1 MPDHREEREYNH
13 MSFINYS
20 SREINCKIVF
30 YGPGLCGKT
39 TNLQWIYKKTNPDS
53 KGKMISLA
61 TETERTLFFDF
72 LPLALG
78 EIRGFKTR
86 FHLYTVPGQVFYDAS
101 RKLILKGVDGVV
113 FVADSQI
120 ERMEANIESVEN
132 LRINLAE
139 QGYNMDTIP
148 LIIQYNK
155 RDLPNI
161 VPVADMRRA
170 LNPRHLPDFEA
181 VASEGTGVFDTLKAI
196 AKLVIMQLKK
206 G

>member
-1 MPDHREEREYNH
+1 

-20 SREINCKIVF
+20 SREINCKIVY

-39 TNLQWIYKKTNPDS
+39 TNLQYIYKKTNPDS

-132 LRINLAE
+132 LRTNLAE
-139 QGYNMDTIP
+139 QGYNLDAMP
-148 LIIQYNK
+148 YIIQYNK
-155 RDLPNI
+155 RDLPNV
-161 VPVADMRRA
+161 VPLEELRRA
-170 LNPRHLPDFEA
+170 LNTRNVPDFEG
-181 VASEGTGVFDTLKAI
+181 VATDGTGVFDTLKAI
-196 AKLVIMQLKK
+196 AKLVIMELKK
-206 G
+206 GQEGG

>member
-1 MPDHREEREYNH
+1 

-20 SREINCKIVF
+20 SREINCKIVY

-39 TNLQWIYKKTNPDS
+39 TNLQYIYKKTNPDS
-53 KGKMISLA
+53 KGKLISLA

-132 LRINLAE
+132 LRTNLAE
-139 QGYNMDTIP
+139 QGYNLDVVP
-148 LIIQYNK
+148 YVIQYNK
-155 RDLPNI
+155 RDLPNV
-161 VPVADMRRA
+161 VPMDEMRKA
-170 LNPRHLPDFEA
+170 LNPRGVPDFEG
-181 VASEGTGVFDTLKAI
+181 VATDGTGVFDTLKAI
-196 AKLVIMQLKK
+196 AKIVIMELKK
-206 G
+206 GQEGG

>member
-1 MPDHREEREYNH
+1 

-20 SREINCKIVF
+20 SREINCKIVY

-39 TNLQWIYKKTNPDS
+39 TNLHYIYKKTNPDS

-101 RKLILKGVDGVV
+101 RKLILKGVDGLV
-113 FVADSQI
+113 FVADSQV
-120 ERMEANIESVEN
+120 ERMEANVESVEN

-139 QGYNMDTIP
+139 QGYNLDAVP
-148 LIIQYNK
+148 YVVQYNK
-155 RDLPNI
+155 RDLPNA
-161 VPVADMRRA
+161 VPVAEMKKA
-170 LNPRHLPDFEA
+170 LNPRGVPDFEA

-196 AKLVIMQLKK
+196 AKQVIMELKK
-206 G
+206 GQEGG

>member
-1 MPDHREEREYNH
+1 
-13 MSFINYS
+13 
-20 SREINCKIVF
+20 
-30 YGPGLCGKT
+30 
-39 TNLQWIYKKTNPDS
+39 
-53 KGKMISLA
+53 MISLA

-72 LPLALG
+72 LPLSLG

-120 ERMEANIESVEN
+120 ERMEANLESVEN
-132 LRINLAE
+132 LRVNLSE
-139 QGYNMDTIP
+139 QGYDLDKVP
-148 LIIQYNK
+148 YVVQYNK

-161 VPVADMRRA
+161 ATTEELRRL
-170 LNPRHLPDFEA
+170 LNPRNVPEYQA
-181 VASEGTGVFDTLKAI
+181 VAPTGVGVFDTLKAV
-196 AKLVIMQLKK
+196 AKQVLTELKRS

>member
-1 MPDHREEREYNH
+1 

-39 TNLQWIYKKTNPDS
+39 TNLQWIYKKTNPES

-120 ERMEANIESVEN
+120 ERMEANIESIEN
-132 LRINLAE
+132 LRLNLAE
-139 QGYNMDTIP
+139 QGYSIDTVP

-161 VPVADMRRA
+161 VPVEEMRNS
-170 LNPRHLPDFEA
+170 LNSRNVPDFEA

-206 G
+206 GQES